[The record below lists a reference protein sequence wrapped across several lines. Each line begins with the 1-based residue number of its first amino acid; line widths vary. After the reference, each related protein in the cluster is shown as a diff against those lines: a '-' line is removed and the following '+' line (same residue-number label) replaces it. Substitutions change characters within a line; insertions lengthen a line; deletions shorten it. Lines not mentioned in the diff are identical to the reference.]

1 MRINKRPKEFHEKG
15 HSSLQ
20 AGNEGEKGEWVASC
34 GAALR
39 GRVAFSLGFNKL

>member
-1 MRINKRPKEFHEKG
+1 MKERKLELKVG
-15 HSSLQ
+15 R
-20 AGNEGEKGEWVASC
+20 GEKGEWVASC